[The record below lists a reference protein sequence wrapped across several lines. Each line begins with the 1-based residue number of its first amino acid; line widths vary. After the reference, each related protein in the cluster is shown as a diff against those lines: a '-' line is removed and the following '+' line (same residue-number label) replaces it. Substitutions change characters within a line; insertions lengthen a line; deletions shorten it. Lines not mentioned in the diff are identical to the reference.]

1 MVSAGVGGARVW
13 AGQRGGA
20 GEGLRRAVGGAAWTS
35 THPFSSSQTPAGGR
49 RIQGVIVVE
58 MVVRG
63 GRRHSCRW
71 INSPAVPKDGR
82 MELKTE
88 GEKAERWKG
97 R

>member
-1 MVSAGVGGARVW
+1 MVSAGVGGAREW
-13 AGQRGGA
+13 AGLRGGA
-20 GEGLRRAVGGAAWTS
+20 GEGLRRAVGGTAWTS

-63 GRRHSCRW
+63 GRRRSHRW
-71 INSPAVPKDGR
+71 INFPVATKEGG
-82 MELKTE
+82 MGLKTE
-88 GEKAERWKG
+88 GKKEER